1 MQVPILMPDLGN
13 EIVEA
18 QVEEWLVAVG
28 SEVKEG
34 EQLLLIMTPKA
45 AVEIDAP
52 ASGVLAKIT
61 VAVDDLAESG
71 ATLGVIDVAS

>member
-13 EIVEA
+13 EIAEA

-28 SEVKEG
+28 CEVKEG

-52 ASGVLAKIT
+52 ASGVLTEIS